1 MKTDASGRPG
11 GLDPAALAQLE
22 AAGGGAFVRT
32 MLAMFL
38 ELTPER
44 LAQLNAAW
52 RLANREEAE
61 RHAHSL
67 KTGAA
72 MLGAQEL
79 RGLAEAAE
87 RHASEGRLA
96 EAAALG
102 PKMDAVFQALE
113 PQIKERMEQY
123 PQE

>member
-1 MKTDASGRPG
+1 MKTDASERPSE
-11 GLDPAALAQLE
+11 LDPAALAQLE
-22 AAGGGAFVRT
+22 SAGGGAFVRT
-32 MLAMFL
+32 MLGMFL

-52 RLANREEAE
+52 RSGNREEAE

-72 MLGAQEL
+72 MLGAPEL
-79 RGLAEAAE
+79 RALAEAAE
-87 RHASEGRLA
+87 RHAAEGRMS

-102 PKMDAVFQALE
+102 PKMNAVFQALE
-113 PQIKERMEQY
+113 PVIKERMAQY
-123 PQE
+123 PKE

>member
-1 MKTDASGRPG
+1 MKTDASDRPG
-11 GLDPAALAQLE
+11 ELDPAALAQLE

-44 LAQLNAAW
+44 LVQLDGAW
-52 RLANREEAE
+52 GSGNREEAE
-61 RHAHSL
+61 RYAHSL

-72 MLGAQEL
+72 MLGAQKL
-79 RGLAEAAE
+79 RALAEAAE
-87 RHASEGRLA
+87 RHAAEGRLN

-102 PKMDAVFQALE
+102 PQMTAEYQMLVPLIRA
-113 PQIKERMEQY
+113 RMERY